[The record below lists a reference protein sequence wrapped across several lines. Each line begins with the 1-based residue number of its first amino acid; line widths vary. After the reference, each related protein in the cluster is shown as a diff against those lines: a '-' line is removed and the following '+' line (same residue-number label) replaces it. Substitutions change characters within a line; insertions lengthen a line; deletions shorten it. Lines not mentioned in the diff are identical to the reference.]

1 MLPDYG
7 TELAARPDHFMEIS
21 MILKSILAVVTSAVL
36 AAPLAAQQTAPKKT
50 APENQAKIQ
59 DKGFAELDRNKD
71 GYLSRDEAKD
81 VLWNSRFSEIDK
93 DNDERISQSEF
104 EALESAAGSTSSAT
118 PPSRRTP

>member
-1 MLPDYG
+1 
-7 TELAARPDHFMEIS
+7 MEIS
-21 MILKSILAVVTSAVL
+21 MTLKSILAVAL
-36 AAPLAAQQTAPKKT
+36 AAAIATPVAAQQTAPEKT
-50 APENQAKIQ
+50 APEKVRQAKIQ

-104 EALESAAGSTSSAT
+104 EALRSAASGKTK
-118 PPSRRTP
+118 